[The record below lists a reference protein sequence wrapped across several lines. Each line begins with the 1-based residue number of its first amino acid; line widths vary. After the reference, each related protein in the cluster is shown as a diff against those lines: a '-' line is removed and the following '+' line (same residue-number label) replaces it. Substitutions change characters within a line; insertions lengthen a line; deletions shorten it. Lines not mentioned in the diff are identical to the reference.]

1 MNPNSRFRPRFII
14 ALIVAVLFIL
24 CCLFAFLGYKVVTK
38 NFQQLSTVFHSIS
51 TSSQTRTPFVPKLTN
66 QPVTSLPPDEAN
78 ETLKA
83 IQNAEIPPADPV
95 KTAFKLGWVKDLS
108 RAKFDP
114 PKIYSEGDIEK
125 FWVLNQETNQILI
138 KTATLH
144 KTTPHAYFWV
154 QQDRVFNK
162 PDLNALADTFEKEI
176 YPKTRSF
183 FGSEWTPGVDNDGH
197 IFILYTDDL
206 GESIAGVFSADDSIP
221 PEVNPNSNGHEM
233 FFISSSERLPDPYT
247 YGVLA
252 HEFNHMILWF
262 QDGNEDTWV
271 AEGLAD
277 LASMING
284 YDTGGFDG
292 LFAADP
298 DIQLNTWPE
307 DIDTQDA
314 HYGSSFLFIA
324 YLYSRFG
331 EDAIR
336 ELMRIPG
343 NGFEGVDTLLKSLG
357 AIDPATGQ
365 PATANQIFGDW
376 AVTNYLNDP
385 SVGEGQYSYSLDY
398 PIPPFTNT
406 ESPGCPM
413 DWQERTINQ
422 FGTDYIELKCDGK
435 FNLEFQGSSNVKI
448 LSVPDMQNNHAF
460 WSNRAD
466 SSETNLTKD
475 FDFSGIT
482 GPIEMTYRIWY
493 DLEDGY
499 DYTYL
504 SALDESGHWKII
516 DTPSCTTTNPVG
528 ANLRCG
534 YTGKSGSWV
543 NEKVD
548 LSEFFGKKV
557 TLQLITITDSAVNN
571 EGVLIDDVSIPA
583 INYSADFEKNDGGW
597 VPEGWVRIKNEL
609 PQTYELSIIQSGEIP
624 VVQRFA
630 TRGNEILDLGINF
643 DSINSIELIVSGTTR
658 FVTTPA
664 NYQFRLIPIP

>member
-1 MNPNSRFRPRFII
+1 LLM
-14 ALIVAVLFIL
+14 V
-24 CCLFAFLGYKVVTK
+24 CCLFSFLGYKAVAK
-38 NFQQLSTVFHSIS
+38 NFQQLSGIFQSAS
-51 TSSQTRTPFVPKLTN
+51 APSQTITPFIPMLKT
-66 QPVTSLPPDEAN
+66 QPVIPIPQDEVN
-78 ETLKA
+78 QTLNS

-108 RAKFDP
+108 RVKIDP

-125 FWVLNQETNQILI
+125 FWVLNQESNQILT
-138 KTATLH
+138 KTAVLR

-154 QQDRVFNK
+154 QQGRIFDK
-162 PDLNALADTFEKEI
+162 LDLNSLADTFENEI

-183 FGSEWTPGVDNDGH
+183 FGPEWTPGVDNDGH

-206 GESIAGVFSADDSIP
+206 GESIAGVFSAEDSIP

-233 FFISSSERLPDPYT
+233 FFISSSELLSDPYT

-262 QDGNEDTWV
+262 QDENEDTWV

-307 DIDTQDA
+307 DPDTQDA

-324 YLYSRFG
+324 YLYSRYG
-331 EDAIR
+331 ENAIR
-336 ELMRIPG
+336 DLMRIPG

-357 AIDPATGQ
+357 AIDPITGQ
-365 PATANQIFGDW
+365 PLTANQVFGDW
-376 AVTNYLNDP
+376 VVTNFINDP
-385 SVGEGQYSYSLDY
+385 SVGEGQYSYSMDY

-406 ESPGCPM
+406 ESPDCPM
-413 DWQERTINQ
+413 DWQERTVNQ
-422 FGTDYIELKCDGK
+422 FGTDYIELQCDGK
-435 FNLEFQGSSNVKI
+435 FNLEFQGSPKVRI
-448 LSVPDMQNNHAF
+448 LSAPNMEDNHTF

-466 SSETNLTKD
+466 ASETSLTRD
-475 FDFSGIT
+475 FDFSEIT

-504 SALDESGHWKII
+504 STLDETGQWKII
-516 DTPSCTTTNPVG
+516 ETPSCTITNPVG
-528 ANLRCG
+528 ANLGCG
-534 YTGKSGSWV
+534 YTGNSGSWID
-543 NEKVD
+543 EKVD
-548 LSEFFGKKV
+548 LSEFSGKKV
-557 TLQLITITDSAVNN
+557 TLQLLTITDSAVNN
-571 EGVLIDDVSIPA
+571 EGMLIDDILIPA
-583 INYSADFEKNDGGW
+583 INYSSDFENNDGGW
-597 VPEGWVRIKNEL
+597 VPEGWVRIENEL
-609 PQTYELSIIQSGEIP
+609 PQTYELTIIQFGENPI
-624 VVQRFA
+624 VQRIS
-630 TRGNEILDLGINF
+630 TRGNELLDFDIDF
-643 DSINSIELIVSGTTR
+643 DSVNSIELIVSGTTR

-664 NYQFRLIPIP
+664 DYQFRLVPSQ